1 MTKKKRKYA
10 KPKLLPKPKR
20 KVKLPCDRTGAPIT
34 VGDVLAWDGGERM
47 RVAVLNY
54 YGEDFTIGMWTA
66 EGEGEDEFSDNLGAS
81 LVVWRGGAS

>member
-1 MTKKKRKYA
+1 MTKKRKYK
-10 KPKLLPKPKR
+10 KPELLPKPKR

-47 RVAVLNY
+47 RVAVLNW
-54 YGEDFTIGMWTA
+54 YGGNFWTA